1 MEIQAVYMGDLVVA
15 EELVDISDGKRMTID
30 DSVRHNIV
38 NRNIN
43 DNTISIDK
51 QIAYDRLLTYRRR
64 MARLSAVQSLYLYCV
79 KNKINT
85 LCSKDNL
92 FHTEENNKHT
102 LLTDDAVSLCQ
113 DIIYLYKNV
122 FFTPQ
127 EYGNDKKHRKIDEGF
142 LYDIVKTAISNV
154 DIIDKF
160 IASKLNQNWTI
171 AKLDTMLLAILRCAV
186 AEIMFGSY
194 VDKAVLSSEYTN
206 IASDFFSG
214 KEIGFINS
222 ITDKLYDIVVVEY
235 PFSKN
240 R

>member
-1 MEIQAVYMGDLVVA
+1 MGDLVIA
-15 EELVDISDGKRMTID
+15 EKSADIACCKRITIND
-30 DSVRHNIV
+30 LANHNIV
-38 NRNIN
+38 QKHMN
-43 DNTISIDK
+43 DNIVDVDK
-51 QIAYDRLLTYRRR
+51 QVAYDRLLTYRRR
-64 MARLSAVQSLYLYCV
+64 MARLSAVQVLYLYCIN
-79 KNKINT
+79 NKINA
-85 LCSKDNL
+85 LCSKDDL
-92 FHTEENNKHT
+92 FHMEENNQNT
-102 LLTDDAVSLCQ
+102 LLTDDTASLCQ

-142 LYDIVKTAISNV
+142 MSDIVRTAIDNIDV
-154 DIIDKF
+154 IDKF

-171 AKLDTMLLAILRCAV
+171 AKLDTTLLSIIRCAV

-194 VDKAVLSSEYTN
+194 IDKAVLSSEYTN

-222 ITDKLYDIVVVEY
+222 ITDKLYDIVVAEY

>member
-1 MEIQAVYMGDLVVA
+1 MGDLVIA
-15 EELVDISDGKRMTID
+15 EKSADIVYGKRITID
-30 DSVRHNIV
+30 DLANHNIV
-38 NRNIN
+38 QKHMN
-43 DNTISIDK
+43 DNIVDVDK
-51 QIAYDRLLTYRRR
+51 QVAYDRLLTYRRR
-64 MARLSAVQSLYLYCV
+64 MARLSAVQVLYLYCIN
-79 KNKINT
+79 NKINA
-85 LCSKDNL
+85 LCSKDDL
-92 FHTEENNKHT
+92 FHMEENNQNT
-102 LLTDDAVSLCQ
+102 LLTDDTASLCQ
-113 DIIYLYKNV
+113 DVIYLYKNV

-142 LYDIVKTAISNV
+142 MSDIVRTAIDNIDV
-154 DIIDKF
+154 IDKF

-171 AKLDTMLLAILRCAV
+171 AKLDTTLLSIIRCAV

-194 VDKAVLSSEYTN
+194 IDKAVLSSEYTN

-222 ITDKLYDIVVVEY
+222 ITDKLYDIVVAEY